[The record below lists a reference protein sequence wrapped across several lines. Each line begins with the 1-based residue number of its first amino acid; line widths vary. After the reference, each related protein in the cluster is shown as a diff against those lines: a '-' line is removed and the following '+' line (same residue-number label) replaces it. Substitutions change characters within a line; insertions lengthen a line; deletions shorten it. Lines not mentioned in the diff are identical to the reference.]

1 MRFPSKND
9 IENKSHVE
17 RVRESLQKH
26 KIRDFIT
33 YCILYVRSKRDLNAS
48 NVVGKRRL
56 TRFAERML
64 EKDELDILL
73 SCCLQISRILI
84 FEQRVDD
91 NVSRNPA
98 RLDDASIKKANLL
111 LADFLFGASVS
122 LANDKEQSKNKSSSL
137 HLTNNFIA
145 NNIL

>member
-1 MRFPSKND
+1 
-9 IENKSHVE
+9 
-17 RVRESLQKH
+17 
-26 KIRDFIT
+26 
-33 YCILYVRSKRDLNAS
+33 
-48 NVVGKRRL
+48 
-56 TRFAERML
+56 ML

>member
-1 MRFPSKND
+1 M
-9 IENKSHVE
+9 
-17 RVRESLQKH
+17 RESLQKH

-33 YCILYVRSKRDLNAS
+33 YCILYVRSKRDLSTS
-48 NVVGKRRL
+48 NVAGKRRL